1 MDTVSDFLRG
11 FQASLD
17 SAPMPEEIASVYR
30 PESCLADKPQGSVWL
45 IRRKQDGERFILR
58 TDREQNLREEFDA
71 LSRLPESLAGQISEA
86 VSCFEIDGT
95 QYLIRSYLPG
105 RSLAETE
112 VPLPEP
118 QCIRLGA
125 ALCRLLD
132 RLHRLSPPIIHR
144 DIKPENVILLPDGTP
159 ALIDFGIARSYDP
172 QRDTDTVH
180 MGTRSTAAPEQ
191 YGFSQSDQRTDLYSL
206 GVTLRWMLTGS
217 YRPEDLDAAD
227 CSAEMKRL
235 LRKAAA
241 FDPADRFPSAADMGA
256 ALERLA
262 VPRWK
267 RLLLPAAILA
277 AILSLALAAGVYRQQ
292 SLPAQAVDF
301 SSPLLEQAVRMELDI
316 PEGPVTHEDLA
327 RIRRLAVVGQE
338 VLRGEQDYQYRLCAY
353 IDGRQ
358 QTDAPSGSV
367 SDLSLL
373 SEMPNLNTLY
383 LCNQGIDDISSLA
396 GLPLREL
403 YLCDNSISDLSP
415 LTRLPGL
422 ETLYL
427 GSNPIT
433 NLTPLAA
440 LKSLKR
446 LNLDSWT
453 FPWQVDS
460 LSALAGLDL
469 DFLSIGNIEPADRD
483 WSFLSQLESLDTLW
497 MWDPPEEAATA
508 LKDVRSLRSLHLGNY
523 RKMDLSELPVIPG
536 LSELHTYSRLPSL
549 EGVQKQTGLT
559 LVSLCDQPDMDLSPL
574 AELRNLS
581 ALYVFECPIRDFSAL
596 CRIPNLRDV
605 FLQEANRGDF
615 VRSCPAYGFT
625 VCFS

>member
-144 DIKPENVILLPDGTP
+144 DIKPENIILLPDGTP

-172 QRDTDTVH
+172 RRDTDTVH

-217 YRPEDLDAAD
+217 YEPDALEGAD
-227 CSAEMKRL
+227 CPEKLKRCL
-235 LRKAAA
+235 NRAAA
-241 FDPADRFPSAADMGA
+241 FDPRDRYPSAGEFGQ
-256 ALERLA
+256 ALDASLKK
-262 VPRWK
+262 PR
-267 RLLLPAAILA
+267 RRRDILA
-277 AILSLALAAGVYRQQ
+277 AAAAACLAVLALILCWPRNSTVEFDSA
-292 SLPAQAVDF
+292 
-301 SSPLLEQAVRMELDI
+301 LLEQAVRYELDK
-316 PEGPVTHEDLA
+316 PEGPITGQDLE
-327 RIRRLAVVGQE
+327 RVERLAVVGQN
-338 VLRGEQDYQYRLCAY
+338 LLGREQRYDYTLFGYVDDVPQRDTPHGD
-353 IDGRQ
+353 I
-358 QTDAPSGSV
+358 

-373 SEMPNLNTLY
+373 AQMPNLKTLY
-383 LCNQGIDDISSLA
+383 LCQQQI
-396 GLPLREL
+396 E
-403 YLCDNSISDLSP
+403 DLSP
-415 LTRLPGL
+415 LTGLPLEELYLADNLIADLSPL
-422 ETLYL
+422 ETLSEL
-427 GSNPIT
+427 
-433 NLTPLAA
+433 
-440 LKSLKR
+440 
-446 LNLDSWT
+446 
-453 FPWQVDS
+453 QV
-460 LSALAGLDL
+460 L
-469 DFLSIGNIEPADRD
+469 F
-483 WSFLSQLESLDTLW
+483 
-497 MWDPPEEAATA
+497 
-508 LKDVRSLRSLHLGNY
+508 LGNNPA
-523 RKMDLSELPVIPG
+523 R
-536 LSELHTYSRLPSL
+536 
-549 EGVQKQTGLT
+549 
-559 LVSLCDQPDMDLSPL
+559 DLSPL
-574 AELRNLS
+574 APLSHLRELNLDSLNGDVDSFAPLTRLHLWDLHLCNQRPADGDWSPLGALDEVADLWLWHPPAEALEALSDMRSLQTLSIGDLDGENLS
-581 ALYVFECPIRDFSAL
+581 LLRAVRLDSLALFNGIPSLEGLEQMENLYYLNLEGMEGVSLEPVAAL
-596 CRIPNLRDV
+596 SNLHFLSLNNCREMDYSPLLHIPSLETVEVWSEDC
-605 FLQEANRGDF
+605 LQELERDCPEG
-615 VRSCPAYGFT
+615 VRAFQVTGP
-625 VCFS
+625 